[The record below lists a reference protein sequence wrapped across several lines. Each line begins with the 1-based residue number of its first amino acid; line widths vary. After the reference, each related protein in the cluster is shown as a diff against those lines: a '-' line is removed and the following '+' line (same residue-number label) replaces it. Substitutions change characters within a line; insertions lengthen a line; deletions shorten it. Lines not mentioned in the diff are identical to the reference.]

1 MTRRREEHVARLRD
15 DATGERG
22 DEAVEPT
29 VRKERVLQRVE
40 PHERLVR
47 RSEREGLPPRAHG
60 DTERRRVGV
69 VAAHVA
75 EDEAQGAVGQLD
87 GIEEIS
93 AELEALRARSVPL
106 VEDDLARRVR
116 VRHQAALERR
126 EELGIGQLFTHVG
139 PSPTPCQRSIAR
151 PIVAPIAASRG

>member
-1 MTRRREEHVARLRD
+1 MT
-15 DATGERG
+15 
-22 DEAVEPT
+22 
-29 VRKERVLQRVE
+29 
-40 PHERLVR
+40 
-47 RSEREGLPPRAHG
+47 
-60 DTERRRVGV
+60 
-69 VAAHVA
+69 AHVA
-75 EDEAQGAVGQLD
+75 EDEPEAAVGQLD
-87 GIEEIS
+87 RVEEVPT
-93 AELEALRARSVPL
+93 ELEPLRARSVPL